1 MEGYYVYGVDNL
13 LTGLYDNIS
22 HLESDNNFE
31 FIEHDVTK
39 HIEFNDKLDFVLHFA
54 SPDPIDYLKY
64 PIETLKANAIGGY
77 NLLGLA
83 KKNS

>member
-31 FIEHDVTK
+31 FIERGVTK
-39 HIEFNDKLDFVLHFA
+39 HIEFNDELDFVLRA
-54 SPDPIDYLKY
+54 ATPTGPI
-64 PIETLKANAIGGY
+64 IT
-77 NLLGLA
+77 
-83 KKNS
+83 